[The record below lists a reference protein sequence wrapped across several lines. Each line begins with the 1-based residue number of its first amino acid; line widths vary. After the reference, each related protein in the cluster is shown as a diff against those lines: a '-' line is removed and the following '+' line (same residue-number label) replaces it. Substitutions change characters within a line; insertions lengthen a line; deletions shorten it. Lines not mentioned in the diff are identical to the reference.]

1 MLMTIGCMVMVTGLV
16 TVVSDAFCRRE
27 RYLVTVSF
35 IISLWQ
41 PHSQEYFYIHVF
53 SLIST
58 ILHQILVSL
67 FERI

>member
-41 PHSQEYFYIHVF
+41 AHMNIFIV
-53 SLIST
+53 ISFD
-58 ILHQILVSL
+58 S
-67 FERI
+67 